1 MGSNPTPGTAGLQP
15 IDTRA
20 SAGWDNV
27 APMLFFRIAGVI
39 GGVVLLAL
47 GAYGVIWIR
56 VEGDDPNLLVV
67 IVPSAVAVLGLALV
81 VRALR
86 AGRP

>member
-1 MGSNPTPGTAGLQP
+1 MLRSR
-15 IDTRA
+15 RA
-20 SAGWDNV
+20 SGGDGRRDNV
-27 APMLFFRIAGVI
+27 APMMFFRIAGVI

-47 GAYGVIWIR
+47 GIWGAIWIR
-56 VEGDDPNLLVV
+56 VEGDDPNLLVF
-67 IVPSAVAVLGLALV
+67 IIPSAVAVLGLALV